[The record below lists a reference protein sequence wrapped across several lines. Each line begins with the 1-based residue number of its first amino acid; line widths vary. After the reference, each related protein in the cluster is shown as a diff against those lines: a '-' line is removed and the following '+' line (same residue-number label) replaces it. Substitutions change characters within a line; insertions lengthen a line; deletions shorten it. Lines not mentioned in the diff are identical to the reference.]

1 MSCPIA
7 DMVMLYRIRPSVI
20 TVAMKVLPGAADVIF
35 SVTVGGCM
43 VVRLTFDTVSD
54 YHIDLIARKGQ

>member
-54 YHIDLIARKGQ
+54 YHIDLIACKGQ